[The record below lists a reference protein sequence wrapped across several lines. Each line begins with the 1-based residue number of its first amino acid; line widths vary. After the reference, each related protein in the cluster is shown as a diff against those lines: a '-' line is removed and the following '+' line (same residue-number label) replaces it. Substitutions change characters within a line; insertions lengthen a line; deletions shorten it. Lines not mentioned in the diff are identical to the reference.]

1 MSLAMSF
8 RNLQSPLSIKSML
21 PLLSLLFS
29 FALLINS
36 VITFAEATPLP
47 PGIPRVLETSGFEL
61 CLQGPTSGFLFR
73 VGFYDPQTD
82 TTTKSGPGVLVLC
95 IGTNNCFGYTT
106 TTTTMTTIA
115 APGTQH
121 TVGTV
126 IHTGPRRRSKKRGIY
141 APAYQELQ
149 ITPNCDK
156 FNHWSPTPP
165 PHAHDLGYNEP
176 GTTLVE
182 LLKNIENLQSALH
195 DHARANPN
203 LDITVAIDS
212 PVSYIL
218 AVLDYLYSKG
228 MLITYDKPSILD
240 TISLPTKMPGPSRL
254 SWGFLESKSEAN
266 RQRWLKFP
274 NIQSGKT
281 FLCFGVSHCF
291 GLDNGRVRDILP
303 MPSKGSL
310 DGRYF
315 YRMINP
321 RLYPSFNLQ
330 KFEEC
335 LKTSVFLTKLTGH
348 SDEGGIR
355 FADIPHEEIRQET
368 GVQENVG
375 EDEDSFYFRVLLR
388 YMMVKGIIEKYN
400 PQTHAQMRKALE
412 FAKAGK
418 MDATV
423 AKAGKMDAAAAKAA
437 KAGKAGKTDT
447 AVAAAVALGSDS
459 DFHQPPPAVG
469 TSLDSTGSGSSTHR
483 EEAAHAQAGVV
494 AAVHSSHGDN
504 TVGGGAVK
512 PYAPRISVSSL
523 LQNRQS
529 VQSN

>member
-1 MSLAMSF
+1 MSLAMSL
-8 RNLQSPLSIKSML
+8 RNLQSPLSIKSVS
-21 PLLSLLFS
+21 PLLSLFFS
-29 FALLINS
+29 FALFINS

-47 PGIPRVLETSGFEL
+47 PGIPQASKTPKLGLSGFES
-61 CLQGPTSGFLFR
+61 CLNNPTTGFIFR
-73 VGFYDPQTD
+73 VGFYDSQTRK
-82 TTTKSGPGVLVLC
+82 TVKSGPGVLVLC
-95 IGTNNCFGYTT
+95 IGMNNCFGYTT

-126 IHTGPRRRSKKRGIY
+126 IHTVPRRRTDGHGIY
-141 APAYQELQ
+141 APAYQQLQ

-156 FNHWSPTPP
+156 FNDWSPTPPPP
-165 PHAHDLGYNEP
+165 PHAHDLGYNES

-182 LLKNIENLQSALH
+182 FLKSIENLQSALH
-195 DHARANPN
+195 DHARSNPN

-240 TISLPTKMPGPSRL
+240 TISLPAKIPGASRL
-254 SWGFLESKSEAN
+254 SWGFLEPKGKTN
-266 RQRWLKFP
+266 KQRWLKFP
-274 NIQSGKT
+274 DIRFGKK

-303 MPSKGSL
+303 IAAKGSL

-330 KFEEC
+330 KFEQC

-348 SDEGGIR
+348 SDEGDIR
-355 FADIPHEEIRQET
+355 FADIPHEEIREEAGIQEF
-368 GVQENVG
+368 VG
-375 EDEDSFYFRVLLR
+375 EDEDSFYLRVLLR

-400 PQTHAQMRKALE
+400 PQTHAEMRKALE
-412 FAKAGK
+412 FAKEGK
-418 MDATV
+418 MDAAVAKASKTDAAV
-423 AKAGKMDAAAAKAA
+423 AKAGK
-437 KAGKAGKTDT
+437 TDV
-447 AVAAAVALGSDS
+447 AVGAIVALGGDSDS
-459 DFHQPPPAVG
+459 HQPPPTLPPAVG
-469 TSLDSTGSGSSTHR
+469 TSPGSTGSGSTHR
-483 EEAAHAQAGVV
+483 EGAAHAQAGVV
-494 AAVHSSHGDN
+494 AEVHSSHGDN
-504 TVGGGAVK
+504 TQGGRAVN
-512 PYAPRISVSSL
+512 PYPPKISVSSL
-523 LQNRQS
+523 LQNT
-529 VQSN
+529 

>member
-1 MSLAMSF
+1 
-8 RNLQSPLSIKSML
+8 
-21 PLLSLLFS
+21 
-29 FALLINS
+29 
-36 VITFAEATPLP
+36 
-47 PGIPRVLETSGFEL
+47 
-61 CLQGPTSGFLFR
+61 
-73 VGFYDPQTD
+73 
-82 TTTKSGPGVLVLC
+82 
-95 IGTNNCFGYTT
+95 
-106 TTTTMTTIA
+106 MTTIA

-126 IHTGPRRRSKKRGIY
+126 IHTVPRRRSKEPGIY

-165 PHAHDLGYNEP
+165 PPHAHDLGYNEP

-182 LLKNIENLQSALH
+182 FLKSIENLRSAL
-195 DHARANPN
+195 DHARANSN

-240 TISLPTKMPGPSRL
+240 TISLPAKIPGPSRL
-254 SWGFLESKSEAN
+254 SWGFLGPKGKTTKL
-266 RQRWLKFP
+266 RWLKLP
-274 NIQSGKT
+274 NIQFGKT

-291 GLDNGRVRDILP
+291 GLDNGGVRDILP
-303 MPSKGSL
+303 IAAKGSL

-355 FADIPHEEIRQET
+355 FADIPHEEIREET
-368 GVQENVG
+368 GAQEVVG

-388 YMMVKGIIEKYN
+388 YMMVKGIIEKYD
-400 PQTHAQMRKALE
+400 PQTHAEMRKALE

-418 MDATV
+418 TDATV
-423 AKAGKMDAAAAKAA
+423 AKAGKMDAAVA

-447 AVAAAVALGSDS
+447 AVAAAVGGDS
-459 DFHQPPPAVG
+459 DFHQPPPTLPSAVG
-469 TSLDSTGSGSSTHR
+469 TSLDSTGSGSTHR
-483 EEAAHAQAGVV
+483 EGAAHAQAGVV
-494 AAVHSSHGDN
+494 AAVHNNHGDN

-512 PYAPRISVSSL
+512 PYPPRISVSSL